1 MTAGLF
7 LSCCICQ
14 MVFFT
19 DSYHR
24 TGSRSLSNTCSQQF
38 GSFLKNS
45 GHLCIGV
52 DLEQVLPKERGGK
65 VNARTQAF
73 FSHKVSPL
81 FLSHLHTV
89 CKQSVQAHS
98 EEWRLFYH
106 KVFLQSPL
114 LQRPW
119 ARSRDCALSCPWKP
133 WIIRSFSNV
142 QT

>member
-24 TGSRSLSNTCSQQF
+24 TGSRSLSNTCSRRF
-38 GSFLKNS
+38 GSFLENS
-45 GHLCIGV
+45 VHLCIGV

-81 FLSHLHTV
+81 SLTHLHTL
-89 CKQSVQAHS
+89 CKQSFQTHS
-98 EEWRLFYH
+98 EEWRLIF
-106 KVFLQSPL
+106 QSPL

-142 QT
+142 QRT